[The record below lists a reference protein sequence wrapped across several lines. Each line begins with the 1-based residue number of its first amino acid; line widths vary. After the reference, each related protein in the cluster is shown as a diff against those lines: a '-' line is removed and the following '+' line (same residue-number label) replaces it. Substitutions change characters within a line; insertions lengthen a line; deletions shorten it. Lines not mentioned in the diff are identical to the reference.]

1 MKDHFVFISYH
12 TTNNFQNQMVN
23 VIAGKFSFKGCRVAK
38 IKPVVLEDDKEE
50 KIQFLKAQELLEA

>member
-1 MKDHFVFISYH
+1 
-12 TTNNFQNQMVN
+12 MVN

-50 KIQFLKAQELLEA
+50 KIFKGSRVVGGMI

>member
-1 MKDHFVFISYH
+1 
-12 TTNNFQNQMVN
+12 MVN